1 MTKGPSEKCRCGD
14 ENSSFRAKIAKDDKG
29 VSGTDTSRR
38 SESFAAE
45 RLNLQSQGCFSE
57 GPKEIEIKILGIE
70 KTAFEKA
77 VKKAGGKKSGGGLMI
92 IRHFDYPDKRLRKAG
107 KMIRVRSIGDKII
120 EFAYKG
126 PREYVGKCKVRPEI
140 QTLVSDANIVSKIL
154 SAIGLEE
161 CMYCEKKR
169 ISYELNGTHI
179 DIDEYPGNIVYA
191 EIEGK
196 TEKAVYATLD
206 MLDIKDYEVSC
217 ETAGALFEQRWP
229 NVELNG
235 LRF

>member
-77 VKKAGGKKSGGGLMI
+77 VKKAGGKNCLINLKDSLGGWL
-92 IRHFDYPDKRLRKAG
+92 HFLDQCKYLFSNELKLKFSFLTPIPTTVCG
-107 KMIRVRSIGDKII
+107 KTSSPAMPTKEDLNG
-120 EFAYKG
+120 F
-126 PREYVGKCKVRPEI
+126 
-140 QTLVSDANIVSKIL
+140 KIL
-154 SAIGLEE
+154 LKASGV
-161 CMYCEKKR
+161 KR
-169 ISYELNGTHI
+169 
-179 DIDEYPGNIVYA
+179 
-191 EIEGK
+191 
-196 TEKAVYATLD
+196 
-206 MLDIKDYEVSC
+206 
-217 ETAGALFEQRWP
+217 Q
-229 NVELNG
+229 
-235 LRF
+235 